1 MVQVCDDDQFMYCG
15 TTSGDVLKVN
25 MKTCLFTNHGPLK
38 DKYSLGI
45 STLQILPSG
54 NLMISTGSGKVAA
67 MNAETYKQM
76 KSCTV
81 EGGVTSLAL
90 NKKGHEFFIG
100 TSTGNLYHTLFGDF
114 KPTPIMSCHNNPI
127 TDVTFPL
134 ESSELFVTSS
144 INDVRVWHAASGKEL
159 LRLSIPNLTCNAVN
173 ITNDGHAVITG
184 WNDGKIRA
192 FYPES
197 GQPMYTIH
205 DAHNKGVTA
214 LATLSH
220 SRTIVSGGGEGQVR
234 LWVATAVAQKM
245 KEALKEHRGAVTC
258 IRVRKNDQEC
268 ITSSNDGTCIVWDLV
283 RCVRNQVIFANTMF
297 KAVCYH
303 PDECQVI
310 TGGTDRKIG
319 YWDTYDGGQ
328 IRELDGSKTGS
339 IDGMDITNC
348 GSYFVT
354 GGSDRVVKVCVCTYT
369 KFAISTLLKCSS
381 NALQVWLY
389 NEGEV
394 SHKGTGHSGDIV
406 RIKISPDGQHIVSV
420 SADGGILR
428 WKFPIFTP
436 NN

>member
-1 MVQVCDDDQFMYCG
+1 
-15 TTSGDVLKVN
+15 
-25 MKTCLFTNHGPLK
+25 
-38 DKYSLGI
+38 
-45 STLQILPSG
+45 
-54 NLMISTGSGKVAA
+54 
-67 MNAETYKQM
+67 
-76 KSCTV
+76 
-81 EGGVTSLAL
+81 
-90 NKKGHEFFIG
+90 
-100 TSTGNLYHTLFGDF
+100 
-114 KPTPIMSCHNNPI
+114 
-127 TDVTFPL
+127 
-134 ESSELFVTSS
+134 
-144 INDVRVWHAASGKEL
+144 
-159 LRLSIPNLTCNAVN
+159 
-173 ITNDGHAVITG
+173 
-184 WNDGKIRA
+184 
-192 FYPES
+192 
-197 GQPMYTIH
+197 
-205 DAHNKGVTA
+205 
-214 LATLSH
+214 
-220 SRTIVSGGGEGQVR
+220 
-234 LWVATAVAQKM
+234 
-245 KEALKEHRGAVTC
+245 
-258 IRVRKNDQEC
+258 
-268 ITSSNDGTCIVWDLV
+268 
-283 RCVRNQVIFANTMF
+283 MF